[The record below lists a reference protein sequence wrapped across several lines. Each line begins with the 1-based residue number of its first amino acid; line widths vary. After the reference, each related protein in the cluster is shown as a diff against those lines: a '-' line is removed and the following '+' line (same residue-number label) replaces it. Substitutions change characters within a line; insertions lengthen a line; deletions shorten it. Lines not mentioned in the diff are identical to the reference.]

1 MAVFSYIVLA
11 HQPFS
16 GKFRVQILR
25 DPMLPDSALILSFVF
40 SSLLLT
46 LAPGP
51 DIVYVAIRGLSQ
63 GWRAGLVAALGL
75 ITGIF
80 VHITFAALGL
90 SVVLS
95 SSPLL
100 FALIK
105 FIGAAYIIYIGWQI
119 AHSGPLDL
127 EKNSQRSSLIHIYR
141 QTILMNVLNPKVALF
156 FLAFLPQFVDTN
168 SEHATAQ
175 FIFLGFLFQACALLV
190 MGGVGIFSGAIA
202 SALKQNRA
210 FSLYMNRVSGS
221 IVMLLGV
228 FIPAK
233 DLWDYVIED

>member
-1 MAVFSYIVLA
+1 
-11 HQPFS
+11 
-16 GKFRVQILR
+16 
-25 DPMLPDSALILSFVF
+25 MLPDSALILSFIF

-63 GWRAGLVAALGL
+63 GWRAGLIAALGL

-80 VHITFAALGL
+80 VHITLAGLGL
-90 SVVLS
+90 SVILA
-95 SSPLL
+95 SSPFL
-100 FALIK
+100 FTLIK
-105 FIGAAYIIYIGWQI
+105 YTGAAYIIYIGWQI
-119 AHSGPLDL
+119 ARSGPLDL
-127 EKNSQRSSLIHIYR
+127 EKSDQRPSLSQIYR

-168 SEHATAQ
+168 SVNATYQ
-175 FIFLGFLFQACALLV
+175 FIFFGFLFQACALLV
-190 MGGVGIFSGAIA
+190 MGGMGIFSGAIA

-210 FSLYMNRVSGS
+210 VSLYMNRVSGS

-233 DLWDYVIED
+233 DLMDYVIEN